1 MAYSFMRFRIRYSDK
16 IVGISVVFALATMIF
31 VIFMLGS
38 NQRWFSR
45 NYYYKTYLDSAAG
58 LSDNMAVQ
66 YKGFTIGR
74 VKSFK
79 LNADNRVEIAFYIYD
94 TYIDKVKYGSLVD
107 LSVSP
112 VGLGNQFRFYPGKG
126 NSSLAEGET
135 IPILKSLEGQ
145 RIVQTG
151 FADVPNQEDG
161 ITLLLS
167 QANSVMENLN
177 ATLVTVTSA
186 FQGTDKSSLGRTIT
200 GLENTV
206 SSISTVPD
214 TLNSTLSGV
223 QPILSDVKALSS
235 QLADPKGLVGS
246 TLAGTGDVYT
256 NLITTLESI
265 SATLHNVER
274 MTDLLPSQVPGLVA
288 ELRTVIT
295 TAEDTIT
302 ALNNNPLLK
311 GGIPKKVQVQS
322 GGTNP
327 RNVAF

>member
-1 MAYSFMRFRIRYSDK
+1 MRFRIRYSDQ
-16 IVGISVVFALATMIF
+16 IVGVSVVFALAALIF

-38 NQRWFSR
+38 SQRWFSR

-74 VKSFK
+74 VKSFE
-79 LNADNRVEIAFYIYD
+79 LNTDNQVEITFSIYD

-126 NSSLAEGET
+126 NNLLAEGET

-151 FADVPNQEDG
+151 FADVPLQEDG

-167 QANSVMENLN
+167 QAHSVMESLN
-177 ATLVTVTSA
+177 TTLVTVTNA

-206 SSISTVPD
+206 GSLKAVPD
-214 TLNSTLSGV
+214 TLNTTLAGV
-223 QPILSDVKALSS
+223 QPILSDVKALST
-235 QLADPKGLVGS
+235 QLADPQGLVGS
-246 TLAGTGDVYT
+246 TLAGSGDVYT
-256 NLITTLESI
+256 NLLATLQSI
-265 SATLHNVER
+265 AGTLHNVER
-274 MTDLLPSQVPGLVA
+274 MTDLLPSQVPGLIA

-311 GGIPKKVQVQS
+311 GGIPPKVPVQS

-327 RNVAF
+327 RNIRF